1 MRRLA
6 MRHLKLATL
15 SAALSVGACALPGG
29 QVPQS
34 PSPPPADPSSA
45 SVKAAASGPVAA
57 KPVVMPTRQV
67 VVVLAASERAR
78 WDRIQSDLGAEHSL
92 RYLRSFPL
100 RSIDVQCLVYEVPE
114 GRSFDEAVQ
123 RLRGDPRVDD
133 AQPNRTFGG
142 LADDD
147 PGTGPGAASR
157 AVIRSGI
164 DPDPYARLQWGR
176 KAMGLDGL
184 AQRASGRGV
193 TVAVVDTGADTGHPD
208 LGARVLKRED
218 LVQAE
223 GDSFDAD
230 QHGTA
235 VAGIIS
241 AVAGNQTG
249 IAGVAPDAQLI
260 VLKACRQSGS
270 DKALCLSWT
279 IARAIDAAI
288 IDRARVINLSLSG
301 PPDALIA
308 RLIRRAD
315 QSGIFVIAAAEAER
329 PSFPA
334 SMPEVIGVLASDA
347 RGRVAA
353 PLWSKSRGL
362 VAAPGV
368 EVITTVPGARYDFL
382 SGSSLSSAHVSGLVA
397 LLLELA
403 PGTTPESMRIA
414 LLDGAPSRRRSVA
427 SGIAGPAPRPL
438 DAVQALRALQTAND
452 R

>member
-1 MRRLA
+1 MRP
-6 MRHLKLATL
+6 LKLTAL
-15 SAALSVGACALPGG
+15 FAALALGACAAPGG
-29 QVPQS
+29 QAPA
-34 PSPPPADPSSA
+34 PPLSS
-45 SVKAAASGPVAA
+45 STRAAAVA

-78 WDRIQSDLGAEHSL
+78 WDRIQSDLGVEHRL

-114 GRSFDEAVQ
+114 DRPFDEAVE
-123 RLRGDPRVDD
+123 RLRSDPRVDD
-133 AQPNRTFGG
+133 AQPNRTFSG
-142 LADDD
+142 LAEADVNA
-147 PGTGPGAASR
+147 GAGSGATGGRAVDAGSR
-157 AVIRSGI
+157 ARPVIEAGI
-164 DPDPYARLQWGR
+164 DPDPYARLQWSR
-176 KAMGLDGL
+176 KAMGLDAL
-184 AQRASGRGV
+184 SRRASGKGV
-193 TVAVVDTGADTGHPD
+193 TVAIVDTGADTGHPD
-208 LGARVLKRED
+208 LGPQVMKRAD

-235 VAGIIS
+235 VAGLIS

-249 IAGVAPDAQLI
+249 IVGVAPDARLI
-260 VLKACRQSGS
+260 LLKACRQGDS

-288 IDRARVINLSLSG
+288 IDEARVINLSLSG

-308 RLIRRAD
+308 RLIRKAD
-315 QSGIFVIAAAEAER
+315 QSGVFVVAAAEAER

-347 RGRVAA
+347 AGRVAA
-353 PLWSKSRGL
+353 PAWSKPGGL

-397 LLLELA
+397 LLLEVA
-403 PGTTPESMRIA
+403 PSSTPETMRVA
-414 LLDGAPSRRRSVA
+414 LLDGARARRSPAANRAAVA
-427 SGIAGPAPRPL
+427 APQPL
-438 DAVQALRALQTAND
+438 DALQVLRALRIANSE
-452 R
+452 

>member
-1 MRRLA
+1 MRP
-6 MRHLKLATL
+6 LKLTAL
-15 SAALSVGACALPGG
+15 FAALALGACAAPGG
-29 QVPQS
+29 QAPA
-34 PSPPPADPSSA
+34 PPLSS
-45 SVKAAASGPVAA
+45 STRAAAVA

-78 WDRIQSDLGAEHSL
+78 WDRIQSDLGAEHRL

-114 GRSFDEAVQ
+114 GRPFDEVVE
-123 RLRGDPRVDD
+123 RLRSDPRVDD
-133 AQPNRTFGG
+133 AQPNRTFSG
-142 LADDD
+142 LA
-147 PGTGPGAASR
+147 GADAG
-157 AVIRSGI
+157 AEAGI
-164 DPDPYARLQWGR
+164 DPDPYARLQWSR
-176 KAMGLDGL
+176 KALGLDVL
-184 AQRASGRGV
+184 SRRASGKGV
-193 TVAVVDTGADTGHPD
+193 TVAVVDTGADTRHPD
-208 LGARVLKRED
+208 LEPQVMKRSD

-235 VAGIIS
+235 VAGLIS

-249 IAGVAPDAQLI
+249 IVGVAPDARLI
-260 VLKACRQSGS
+260 LLKACRQGGG

-288 IDRARVINLSLSG
+288 LDEARVINLSLTG

-308 RLIRRAD
+308 RLIRKAD
-315 QSGIFVIAAAEAER
+315 QSGVFVVAAAEAER

-347 RGRVAA
+347 AGHVAA
-353 PLWSKSRGL
+353 PAWSKPGGL

-397 LLLELA
+397 LLLEVA
-403 PGTTPESMRIA
+403 PSSTPETMRVA
-414 LLDGAPSRRRSVA
+414 LLDGARARRR
-427 SGIAGPAPRPL
+427 PAANGAAAAAPQPL
-438 DAVQALRALQTAND
+438 DALQVLRALRIANSE
-452 R
+452 